1 MSKIIPKK
9 VNKRDRLDLI
19 ISTLTAPLL
28 FIIIFS
34 SIVLIAVAQID
45 GVEEYTTDTEYAPDA
60 EFSADVIWGYAP
72 LTVKFTDE
80 STGNPTEWK
89 WNFGDGSPIIDGTT
103 SDYQNPTYTYEKAG
117 VYEVKETAINSAGRN
132 TEIKSHY
139 ITVVSPYDPDPQSP
153 EYAPDAEFSADVT
166 SGYVPLTVKFTD
178 ESTGNPTEWKWNFGD
193 GSDIID
199 GTTSD
204 YQNPTHTYKKA
215 GIYEVKET
223 AINSA
228 GRNTE
233 IKTGY
238 ITVKS
243 LEQISEKEPDAEF
256 SADVTSGY
264 APLTVKFTDKSPG
277 NPTEWKWNFGDG
289 SPIIDGFTLTYQNPT
304 HTYEKAGVYEVKETA
319 INSAGRNTEIKTG
332 YITVKPSD
340 DSDLQ
345 PSKHTP
351 NAEFFADITSGYA
364 PLAVK
369 FTDESTGHPT
379 EWKWNFGDGSPIIDG
394 TTSDYQ
400 NPTHTYEK
408 AGVYEVKETA
418 INSVGRNT
426 EIKTEYITVKSS
438 KDIENTDYSGSQ
450 ISDEKYFTRDS
461 QDESD
466 TETDVPPQT
475 QIIETITQFYT
486 THVEDISTTFID
498 DKDTNTIY
506 NNPSSD
512 PSNGDSIVNNIITV
526 IGSIISAV
534 IVAYIQTKR
543 K

>member
-319 INSAGRNTEIKTG
+319 INS
-332 YITVKPSD
+332 
-340 DSDLQ
+340 
-345 PSKHTP
+345 
-351 NAEFFADITSGYA
+351 
-364 PLAVK
+364 
-369 FTDESTGHPT
+369 
-379 EWKWNFGDGSPIIDG
+379 
-394 TTSDYQ
+394 
-400 NPTHTYEK
+400 
-408 AGVYEVKETA
+408 
-418 INSVGRNT
+418 VGRNT

>member
-80 STGNPTEWK
+80 STGN
-89 WNFGDGSPIIDGTT
+89 
-103 SDYQNPTYTYEKAG
+103 
-117 VYEVKETAINSAGRN
+117 
-132 TEIKSHY
+132 
-139 ITVVSPYDPDPQSP
+139 
-153 EYAPDAEFSADVT
+153 
-166 SGYVPLTVKFTD
+166 
-178 ESTGNPTEWKWNFGD
+178 
-193 GSDIID
+193 
-199 GTTSD
+199 
-204 YQNPTHTYKKA
+204 
-215 GIYEVKET
+215 
-223 AINSA
+223 
-228 GRNTE
+228 
-233 IKTGY
+233 
-238 ITVKS
+238 
-243 LEQISEKEPDAEF
+243 
-256 SADVTSGY
+256 
-264 APLTVKFTDKSPG
+264 
-277 NPTEWKWNFGDG
+277 
-289 SPIIDGFTLTYQNPT
+289 
-304 HTYEKAGVYEVKETA
+304 
-319 INSAGRNTEIKTG
+319 
-332 YITVKPSD
+332 
-340 DSDLQ
+340 
-345 PSKHTP
+345 
-351 NAEFFADITSGYA
+351 
-364 PLAVK
+364 
-369 FTDESTGHPT
+369 PT

>member
-132 TEIKSHY
+132 TEIK
-139 ITVVSPYDPDPQSP
+139 
-153 EYAPDAEFSADVT
+153 A
-166 SGYVPLTVKFTD
+166 
-178 ESTGNPTEWKWNFGD
+178 
-193 GSDIID
+193 
-199 GTTSD
+199 
-204 YQNPTHTYKKA
+204 
-215 GIYEVKET
+215 
-223 AINSA
+223 
-228 GRNTE
+228 
-233 IKTGY
+233 
-238 ITVKS
+238 
-243 LEQISEKEPDAEF
+243 
-256 SADVTSGY
+256 
-264 APLTVKFTDKSPG
+264 
-277 NPTEWKWNFGDG
+277 
-289 SPIIDGFTLTYQNPT
+289 
-304 HTYEKAGVYEVKETA
+304 
-319 INSAGRNTEIKTG
+319 G

-369 FTDESTGHPT
+369 FTDKSSGNPT